1 MSVELTPVDITMC
14 RGVRFLIIAC
24 KDGDLSMNSPN
35 DPKCEAREKFVVSR
49 THSTVGRKWGRKWG
63 QPLFLMVADPINDPI
78 NSRL

>member
-49 THSTVGRKWGRKWG
+49 THSTVGRKWGEMG
-63 QPLFLMVADPINDPI
+63 SATVFNGG
-78 NSRL
+78 